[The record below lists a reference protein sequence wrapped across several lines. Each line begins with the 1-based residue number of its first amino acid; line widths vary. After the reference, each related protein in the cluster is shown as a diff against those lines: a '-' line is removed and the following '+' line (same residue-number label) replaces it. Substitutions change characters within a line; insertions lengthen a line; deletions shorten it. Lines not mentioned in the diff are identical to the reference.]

1 MEMMQM
7 LAERRTYRRFLQD
20 KQISQ
25 DIIDD
30 IVTAQR
36 YASSAGNLQPLKYV
50 VVKTAEIVEQIF
62 PLVNWAAR
70 LPKELGTPKDGEHPT
85 LFVVVLYEKD
95 KKTGWTDTDA
105 GLAISNMTF
114 AAWGHG
120 VGSCI
125 MASIDREQ
133 ICKVLNIEERFAI
146 HSVVAF
152 GYPAHQSKIVDM
164 DGDDISYY
172 LDENNNYCVPKRPLN
187 ETVSYK

>member
-1 MEMMQM
+1 MDMMRI
-7 LAERRTYRRFLQD
+7 LAERRTYRRFLQN

-30 IVTAQR
+30 ILTAQR
-36 YASSAGNLQPLKYV
+36 CASSAGNLQPLTYV
-50 VVKTAEIVEQIF
+50 VATTPEVVERIF

-85 LFVVVLYEKD
+85 LFIAVLYEKD

-125 MASIDREQ
+125 MGSIDRER
-133 ICKVLNIEERFAI
+133 IRKVLDIEERFAI
-146 HSVVAF
+146 HSVIAF
-152 GYPAHQSKIVDM
+152 GYPAHQSKIVDLAGE
-164 DGDDISYY
+164 DVSYY
-172 LDENNNYCVPKRPLN
+172 LDENHDYCVPKRSL
-187 ETVSYK
+187 EEVVRYK

>member
-1 MEMMQM
+1 MDMMRM

-30 IVTAQR
+30 ILTAQR
-36 YASSAGNLQPLKYV
+36 CASSAGNLQPLKYV
-50 VVKTAEIVEQIF
+50 VVRTPEVVEQIF
-62 PLVNWAAR
+62 PMMNWAAR

-125 MASIDREQ
+125 MGSIDREQ
-133 ICKVLNIEERFAI
+133 IHKVLDIDERFAI
-146 HSVVAF
+146 HSVIAF
-152 GYPAHQSKIVDM
+152 GYPAHQSKIVDLV
-164 DGDDISYY
+164 DEDIAYY
-172 LDENNNYCVPKRPLN
+172 LDENQDYCVPKRSL
-187 ETVSYK
+187 EEVVRYK